1 MVARI
6 AFCLV
11 WLTTPLAA
19 TTVQRFD
26 LAALSTRAERIV
38 VGVCSQAQSQWVRGQ
53 IYTRYVFSVSQAVKG
68 PAISQLEL
76 HLPGGHV
83 QGAVTRIVGM
93 PVFAPGDEAVLFL
106 TAANALGHP
115 WPVGLGQGHFAIKR
129 GPANRPHVF
138 QALDGLALHADPQG
152 APKKAQPDEPVQGMP
167 LDQFLARVRTL
178 TKDQRLEPRDAH

>member
-1 MVARI
+1 MIACI

-26 LAALSTRAERIV
+26 LAALTANSERIV
-38 VGVCSQAQSQWVRGQ
+38 VGVCRQAQPQWVRGQ
-53 IYTRYVFSVSQAVKG
+53 IYTHYVFSISQAIKG

-76 HLPGGHV
+76 HLPGGHL

-93 PVFAPGDEAVLFL
+93 PIFVPGDEAVLFL
-106 TAANALGHP
+106 TAANALGHS
-115 WPVGLGQGHFAIKR
+115 WPVGLAQGRFAIKR
-129 GPANRPHVF
+129 SAANKPRVF
-138 QALDGLALHADPQG
+138 QELNGLALHAQSHS
-152 APKKAQPDEPVQGMP
+152 APKKAPPDEPVQGMP

-178 TKDQRLEPRDAH
+178 AENQADNAR

>member
-1 MVARI
+1 MIACI

-26 LAALSTRAERIV
+26 LAALTANSERIV
-38 VGVCSQAQSQWVRGQ
+38 VGVCRQAQPQWVRGQ
-53 IYTRYVFSVSQAVKG
+53 IYTRYVFSISQAIKG

-76 HLPGGHV
+76 HLPGGHL

-93 PVFAPGDEAVLFL
+93 PIFVPGDEAVLFL
-106 TAANALGHP
+106 TAANALGHS
-115 WPVGLGQGHFAIKR
+115 WPVGLAQGHFAIKR
-129 GPANRPHVF
+129 SAANKPRVF
-138 QALDGLALHADPQG
+138 QELNGLALHTESHS
-152 APKKAQPDEPVQGMP
+152 APKKAPPDEPVQGMP

-178 TKDQRLEPRDAH
+178 TEDPTRDAR

>member
-26 LAALSTRAERIV
+26 LAALTTRAERIV
-38 VGVCSQAQSQWVRGQ
+38 VGVCSQAQPQWVRGQ
-53 IYTRYVFSVSQAVKG
+53 LYTRYVFSVSQAVKG

-115 WPVGLGQGHFAIKR
+115 WPVGLAQGHFAIRR
-129 GPANRPHVF
+129 GPANRPRVF

-152 APKKAQPDEPVQGMP
+152 APKKARPDEPVQGLP
-167 LDQFLARVRTL
+167 LDQFLARVRAL
-178 TKDQRLEPRDAH
+178 TVETRDAH

>member
-1 MVARI
+1 MIARI

-26 LAALSTRAERIV
+26 LAALTANAERIV
-38 VGVCSQAQSQWVRGQ
+38 VGVCRQAQPQWVRGQ
-53 IYTRYVFSVSQAVKG
+53 IYTRYVFSVSQAIKG

-76 HLPGGHV
+76 HLPGGHL

-93 PVFAPGDEAVLFL
+93 PIFVLGDEAVLFL
-106 TAANALGHP
+106 TAANALGHS
-115 WPVGLGQGHFAIKR
+115 WPVGLAQGRFAIKR
-129 GPANRPHVF
+129 SAASKPRVF
-138 QALDGLALHADPQG
+138 QELNGLALHTESHS
-152 APKKAQPDEPVQGMP
+152 APKKAPPGEPVQGMP

-178 TKDQRLEPRDAH
+178 TENQADNAR

>member
-26 LAALSTRAERIV
+26 LATLTTSAERIV
-38 VGVCSQAQSQWVRGQ
+38 VGVCSQAQPQWVRGQ
-53 IYTRYVFSVSQAVKG
+53 IYTRYVFSVSQAIKG

-76 HLPGGHV
+76 YLPGGHL
-83 QGAVTRIVGM
+83 QGAFTHIVGM

-106 TAANALGHP
+106 TAANASGHS
-115 WPVGLGQGHFAIKR
+115 WPVGLAQGRFTIKR
-129 GPANRPHVF
+129 SAANRPHVF
-138 QALDGLALHADPQG
+138 QELDGLTLHSELQS

-167 LDQFLARVRTL
+167 LDRFLARVRAL
-178 TKDQRLEPRDAH
+178 TENQRLKTRDAH